1 MKIIIKDDN
10 MQFNV
15 NEWRRYYDQI
25 HNLGKMLNDS
35 YPSMDEH
42 RNYVAPTVNLRKD
55 AQLNLEKEIKEWID
69 RCSKYLDSCGLRPEK
84 PLWKFNIKD
93 PTTHISSPDFAYKH
107 LLRPND
113 KPIYTNRCYA

>member
-1 MKIIIKDDN
+1 MEQIIENTKYLRDSIK
-10 MQFNV
+10 
-15 NEWRRYYDQI
+15 
-25 HNLGKMLNDS
+25 
-35 YPSMDEH
+35 
-42 RNYVAPTVNLRKD
+42 
-55 AQLNLEKEIKEWID
+55 QLEIKEWID